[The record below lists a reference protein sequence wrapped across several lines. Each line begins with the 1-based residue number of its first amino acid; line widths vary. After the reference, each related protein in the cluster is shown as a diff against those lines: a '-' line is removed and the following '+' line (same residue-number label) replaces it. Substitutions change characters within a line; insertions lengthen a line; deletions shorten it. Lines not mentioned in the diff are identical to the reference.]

1 MFLIKRTP
9 QNGERGHNHPIRRQ
23 NSRLKTGKYFENISD
38 IWKNGIIPDL
48 CLFVFE
54 KYTPRRAGARIKLL
68 YVCKSITYRLVDVFN
83 CMNAFSFSLDDHI
96 GVLNFCS

>member
-38 IWKNGIIPDL
+38 IWKNGIILDL
-48 CLFVFE
+48 RLLCS
-54 KYTPRRAGARIKLL
+54 KHTPGRAEARTKSL
-68 YVCKSITYRLVDVFN
+68 YVC
-83 CMNAFSFSLDDHI
+83 
-96 GVLNFCS
+96 